1 MKQFL
6 LWSLYLGGWF
16 QVLSFDLSSPQG
28 DDNLRGQVGAQ
39 RGHGCAKQRRQQRWK
54 EAFDLATPQGDENL
68 RGQVRAQ
75 RSHSCAKQRR
85 QQRWQEAFDLAT
97 PRGDDIIR
105 GQVGAQ
111 RAHGRAKQRRL
122 QRWQE
127 VFFSS
132 WATATTLES
141 MRQKF
146 QSKKTVLKI

>member
-1 MKQFL
+1 ML
-6 LWSLYLGGWF
+6 SVVTV
-16 QVLSFDLSSPQG
+16 VLNK
-28 DDNLRGQVGAQ
+28 DDNNVDKKLLTSR
-39 RGHGCAKQRRQQRWK
+39 
-54 EAFDLATPQGDENL
+54 P
-68 RGQVRAQ
+68 
-75 RSHSCAKQRR
+75 
-85 QQRWQEAFDLAT
+85 
-97 PRGDDIIR
+97 PRGGDNLR

-132 WATATTLES
+132 WATASTLES

>member
-39 RGHGCAKQRRQQRWK
+39 RGHGCAKQRRQQRW
-54 EAFDLATPQGDENL
+54 
-68 RGQVRAQ
+68 
-75 RSHSCAKQRR
+75 
-85 QQRWQEAFDLAT
+85 QEAFDFAT
-97 PRGDDIIR
+97 PRSDDNLR

-132 WATATTLES
+132 WATALTLES